1 MGVKKLWQIVS
12 DFVFSN
18 TNKDF
23 LVFLFFL
30 GLSGIFWLSL
40 TLNETYERE
49 FSIPVSVVDIPKNAV
64 LTSDEVDTIKMTIRD
79 KGIVLVAYQYG
90 DYLNRLRIP
99 FKNYTRNN
107 GSGSVPASELQK
119 LVYQNLVSSSK
130 ITACKPDKLEF
141 FYNYGTHK
149 KVPVRWSGRVI
160 PEELYFISR
169 VDYSPDSVTVYASDE
184 KLDSINIIYT
194 ETLNYA
200 NFRDTLSITCQ
211 LAKLKGVKVVPDKV
225 KINFYTDVLTE
236 ENIEGVPIQ
245 GINLPEGKVLRTP
258 EGKVL
263 RTFPAKVTVSFVT
276 GVSVFRNLRPEDF
289 TIVADYNEIKR
300 HPSEKC
306 RITLKNV
313 PPGISRARLDV
324 TLVDYLIENEP

>member
-1 MGVKKLWQIVS
+1 MSFIKVWQIIR
-12 DFVFSN
+12 DFLFSKA
-18 TNKDF
+18 NKEF

-40 TLNETYERE
+40 TLNETYERK
-49 FSIPVSVVDIPKNAV
+49 FAIPVSVFDIPKNAV
-64 LTSDEVDTIKMTIRD
+64 LTSEEVDTIKVTIRD
-79 KGIVLVAYQYG
+79 KGIVLAAYQYG
-90 DYLNRLRIP
+90 EYLSRLRIP

-107 GSGSVPASELQK
+107 GSGVVPAAELQK
-119 LVYQNLVSSSK
+119 LVYKNLVSSSK
-130 ITACKPDKLEF
+130 IISSKPEKLEF
-141 FYNYGTHK
+141 FYNYGTNK

-169 VDYSPDSVTVYASDE
+169 VDYSPDSVTVYASDD

-194 ETLNYA
+194 EALNYA

-236 ENIEGVPIQ
+236 ENIEGIPIQ
-245 GINLPEGKVLRTP
+245 GINLPA
-258 EGKVL
+258 GKVL

-276 GVSVFRNLRPEDF
+276 GVNVFRNLRPEDF
-289 TIVADYNEIKR
+289 TVVADYNEIQR

-306 RITLKNV
+306 RIVLKDV
-313 PPGISRARLDV
+313 PPGISRARLEV
-324 TLVDYLIENEP
+324 SLVDYLIENE

>member
-1 MGVKKLWQIVS
+1 MNVKRLWQVIS

-18 TNKDF
+18 TNRDF

-40 TLNETYERE
+40 TLNDTYERE

-64 LTSDEVDTIKMTIRD
+64 LTSDEVDTVKMTIRD
-79 KGIVLVAYQYG
+79 KGIILVAYQYG
-90 DYLNRLRIP
+90 DYLKRLRIP

-107 GSGSVPASELQK
+107 GSGSVPSSELQK
-119 LVYQNLVSSSK
+119 LVYQQLVSSSK

-200 NFRDTLSITCQ
+200 NFRDTLTITCQ

-225 KINFYTDVLTE
+225 KINFFTDVLTE

-245 GINLPEGKVLRTP
+245 GINLP

>member
-18 TNKDF
+18 TNRDF

-200 NFRDTLSITCQ
+200 NFRDTLTITCQ
-211 LAKLKGVKVVPDKV
+211 LAKIKGVKVVPDRV

-245 GINLPEGKVLRTP
+245 GINLP

>member
-1 MGVKKLWQIVS
+1 MGVKKWWQIVS

-18 TNKDF
+18 TNRDF

-200 NFRDTLSITCQ
+200 NFRDTLTISCN
-211 LAKLKGVKVVPDKV
+211 LAKIKGVKM
-225 KINFYTDVLTE
+225 INFYTDVLTE

-245 GINLPEGKVLRTP
+245 GINLP

>member
-1 MGVKKLWQIVS
+1 MGFRLMWQRLR

-18 TNKDF
+18 TNREF

-30 GLSGIFWLSL
+30 CLSGIFWLSM
-40 TLNETYERE
+40 TLNDTYERE
-49 FSIPVSVVDIPKNAV
+49 FAIPVSVVDIPKNAV
-64 LTSDEVDTIKMTIRD
+64 LTSEEVDTVKMTIRD
-79 KGIVLVAYQYG
+79 KGIILVAYQYG
-90 DYLNRLRIP
+90 EYLKRLRIP

-107 GSGSVPASELQK
+107 GSGFIPASELQK
-119 LVYQNLVSSSK
+119 LVYQQLVSSSK
-130 ITACKPDKLEF
+130 IIATKPEKIEF
-141 FYNYGTHK
+141 FYNYGTNK

-169 VDYSPDSVTVYASDE
+169 VDYMPDSVTVYASDE
-184 KLDSINIIYT
+184 KLDSINMVYT

-200 NFRDTLSITCQ
+200 NFRDTLTISCN
-211 LAKLKGVKVVPDKV
+211 LAKIKGVKIVPEKV

-236 ENIEGVPIQ
+236 ETIEGVPIQ
-245 GINLPEGKVLRTP
+245 GINLPDGKA
-258 EGKVL
+258 L

-276 GVSVFRNLRPEDF
+276 GVNVFRNLTSDDF
-289 TIVADYNEIKR
+289 TVVADYNEIKR

-313 PPGISRARLDV
+313 PQGISRARLDV

>member
-200 NFRDTLSITCQ
+200 NFRDTLTITCQ

-225 KINFYTDVLTE
+225 KINFFTDVLTE

-245 GINLPEGKVLRTP
+245 GINLP

>member
-1 MGVKKLWQIVS
+1 MGIKKWWQIVS
-12 DFVFSN
+12 NFVFSN

-200 NFRDTLSITCQ
+200 NFRDTLSITCH
-211 LAKLKGVKVVPDKV
+211 LAKLKGVKVVPDRV

-245 GINLPEGKVLRTP
+245 GINLP

>member
-1 MGVKKLWQIVS
+1 MNVKRLWQVIS

-18 TNKDF
+18 TNRDF

-40 TLNETYERE
+40 TLNDTYERE

-64 LTSDEVDTIKMTIRD
+64 LTSDEVDTVKMTIRD
-79 KGIVLVAYQYG
+79 KGIILVAYQYG
-90 DYLNRLRIP
+90 DYLKRLRIP

-107 GSGSVPASELQK
+107 GSGSVPAAELQK
-119 LVYQNLVSSSK
+119 LVYPQLVSSSK

-141 FYNYGTHK
+141 FYNYGTNK

-169 VDYSPDSVTVYASDE
+169 VDYLPDSVTVYASDE
-184 KLDSINIIYT
+184 KLDSINMVYT

-200 NFRDTLSITCQ
+200 NFRDTLTISCN
-211 LAKLKGVKVVPDKV
+211 LAKIKGVKIVPEKV

-245 GINLPEGKVLRTP
+245 GINLPDGKA
-258 EGKVL
+258 L

-276 GVSVFRNLRPEDF
+276 GVSVFRNLTPDDF
-289 TIVADYNEIKR
+289 TVVADYNEIKR

-313 PPGISRARLDV
+313 PQGISRARLDV

>member
-1 MGVKKLWQIVS
+1 MNVKRLWQVIS

-18 TNKDF
+18 ANRDF

-40 TLNETYERE
+40 TLNDTYERE

-64 LTSDEVDTIKMTIRD
+64 LTSDEVDTVKMTIRD
-79 KGIVLVAYQYG
+79 KGIILVAYQYG

-107 GSGSVPASELQK
+107 GTGFIPASELQK
-119 LVYQNLVSSSK
+119 LVYQQLVSSSK
-130 ITACKPDKLEF
+130 IVSTKPDKIEF

-169 VDYSPDSVTVYASDE
+169 VDYQPDSVTVYASDE
-184 KLDSINIIYT
+184 KLDSINMVY
-194 ETLNYA
+194 
-200 NFRDTLSITCQ
+200 
-211 LAKLKGVKVVPDKV
+211 V
-225 KINFYTDVLTE
+225 KINFFTDVLTE
-236 ENIEGVPIQ
+236 ESIEGVPIQ
-245 GINLPEGKVLRTP
+245 GINLPEGKVLRT
-258 EGKVL
+258 
-263 RTFPAKVTVSFVT
+263 FPAKVNVSFVT
-276 GVSVFRNLRPEDF
+276 GVSIYRNLRPEDF
-289 TIVADYNEIKR
+289 TVVADYNEIKR

-313 PPGISRARLDV
+313 PQGISRARLDV
-324 TLVDYLIENEP
+324 TLVDYLIENE

>member
-200 NFRDTLSITCQ
+200 NFRDTLSITCH

-245 GINLPEGKVLRTP
+245 GINLP

>member
-1 MGVKKLWQIVS
+1 MGVKKWWQIVS

-64 LTSDEVDTIKMTIRD
+64 LTSDEVATIKMTIRD

-141 FYNYGTHK
+141 FYNYGTNK

-169 VDYSPDSVTVYASDE
+169 VDYLPDSVTVYASDE
-184 KLDSINIIYT
+184 KLDSINMVYT

-200 NFRDTLSITCQ
+200 NFRDTLSITCH

-225 KINFYTDVLTE
+225 KINFFTDVLTE

-245 GINLPEGKVLRTP
+245 GINLPDGKA
-258 EGKVL
+258 L

>member
-200 NFRDTLSITCQ
+200 NFRDTLTITCH

-245 GINLPEGKVLRTP
+245 GINLP

>member
-1 MGVKKLWQIVS
+1 MNIRQVWQTFR

-18 TNKDF
+18 TNRDF

-30 GLSGIFWLSL
+30 SLSFIFWLSL
-40 TLNETYERE
+40 TLNDTYERE

-64 LTSDEVDTIKMTIRD
+64 LTSDEVDTVKMTIRD
-79 KGIVLVAYQYG
+79 KGIILVAYQYG

-107 GSGSVPASELQK
+107 GTGHIPASELQK
-119 LVYQNLVSSSK
+119 LVYQQLVSSSK
-130 ITACKPDKLEF
+130 IVSTKPEKLEF

-169 VDYSPDSVTVYASDE
+169 VDYQPDSVTVYASDE
-184 KLDSINIIYT
+184 KLDSINMVYT
-194 ETLNYA
+194 EPLNYA
-200 NFRDTLSITCQ
+200 NFRDTL
-211 LAKLKGVKVVPDKV
+211 
-225 KINFYTDVLTE
+225 
-236 ENIEGVPIQ
+236 PIQ
-245 GINLPEGKVLRTP
+245 GINLPEGKVLRT
-258 EGKVL
+258 
-263 RTFPAKVTVSFVT
+263 FPAKVNVSFVT
-276 GVSVFRNLRPEDF
+276 GVSIYRNLRPEDF
-289 TIVADYNEIKR
+289 TVVADYNEIKR

-313 PPGISRARLDV
+313 PQGISRARLDV
-324 TLVDYLIENEP
+324 TLVDYLIENE

>member
-1 MGVKKLWQIVS
+1 MNVKRLWQVIS

-18 TNKDF
+18 ANRDF

-40 TLNETYERE
+40 TLNDTYERE

-64 LTSDEVDTIKMTIRD
+64 LTSDEVDTVKMTIRD
-79 KGIVLVAYQYG
+79 KGIILVAYQYG
-90 DYLNRLRIP
+90 DYLKRLRIP

-107 GSGSVPASELQK
+107 GSGSVPAAELQK
-119 LVYQNLVSSSK
+119 LVYQQLVSSSK

-141 FYNYGTHK
+141 FYNYGTNK

-169 VDYSPDSVTVYASDE
+169 VDYLPDSVTVYASDE
-184 KLDSINIIYT
+184 KLDSINMVYT

-200 NFRDTLSITCQ
+200 NFRDTLTISCN
-211 LAKLKGVKVVPDKV
+211 LAKIKGVKIVPEKV

-245 GINLPEGKVLRTP
+245 GINLPDGKA
-258 EGKVL
+258 L

-276 GVSVFRNLRPEDF
+276 GVSVFRNLTPDDF
-289 TIVADYNEIKR
+289 TVVADYNEIKR

-313 PPGISRARLDV
+313 PQGISRARLDV

>member
-1 MGVKKLWQIVS
+1 MNVKRLWQVIS

-18 TNKDF
+18 ANRDF

-40 TLNETYERE
+40 TLNDTYERE

-79 KGIVLVAYQYG
+79 KGIILVAYQYG
-90 DYLNRLRIP
+90 DYLKRLRIP

-107 GSGSVPASELQK
+107 GSGSVPAAELQK
-119 LVYQNLVSSSK
+119 LVYQQLVSSSK
-130 ITACKPDKLEF
+130 ITACNPDKLEF
-141 FYNYGTHK
+141 FYNYGTNK

-169 VDYSPDSVTVYASDE
+169 VDYLPDSVTVYASDE
-184 KLDSINIIYT
+184 KLDSINMIYT

-200 NFRDTLSITCQ
+200 NFRDTLTISCN
-211 LAKLKGVKVVPDKV
+211 LAKIKGVKIVPEKV

-245 GINLPEGKVLRTP
+245 GINLPDGKA
-258 EGKVL
+258 L

-276 GVSVFRNLRPEDF
+276 GVNVFRNLTPDDF
-289 TIVADYNEIKR
+289 TVVADYNEIKR
-300 HPSEKC
+300 QPSEKC

-313 PPGISRARLDV
+313 PQGISRARLDV

>member
-1 MGVKKLWQIVS
+1 MGVKKWWQIVC

-18 TNKDF
+18 TNRDF

-200 NFRDTLSITCQ
+200 NFRDTLTITCQ

-225 KINFYTDVLTE
+225 KINFFTDVLTE

-245 GINLPEGKVLRTP
+245 GINLPEGKVLRT
-258 EGKVL
+258 
-263 RTFPAKVTVSFVT
+263 FPAKVTVSFVT
-276 GVSVFRNLRPEDF
+276 GVNVFRNLTSDDF
-289 TIVADYNEIKR
+289 TVVADYNELKR

-313 PPGISRARLDV
+313 PQGISRARLDV

>member
-1 MGVKKLWQIVS
+1 MGIKKWWQIVS

-200 NFRDTLSITCQ
+200 NFRDTLPITCQ

-245 GINLPEGKVLRTP
+245 GINLP

>member
-1 MGVKKLWQIVS
+1 MNVKRLWQVIS

-18 TNKDF
+18 ANRDF

-40 TLNETYERE
+40 TLNDTYERE

-79 KGIVLVAYQYG
+79 KGIILVAYQYG
-90 DYLNRLRIP
+90 DYLKRLRIP

-107 GSGSVPASELQK
+107 GSGSVPAAELQK
-119 LVYQNLVSSSK
+119 LVYQQLVSSSK

-141 FYNYGTHK
+141 FYNYGTNK

-169 VDYSPDSVTVYASDE
+169 VDYLPDSVTVYASDE
-184 KLDSINIIYT
+184 KLDSINMVYT

-200 NFRDTLSITCQ
+200 NFRDTLTITCQ

-225 KINFYTDVLTE
+225 KINFFTDVLTE

-245 GINLPEGKVLRTP
+245 GINLP

>member
-141 FYNYGTHK
+141 FYNYGTNK

-245 GINLPEGKVLRTP
+245 GINLPEGKVLRT
-258 EGKVL
+258 
-263 RTFPAKVTVSFVT
+263 FPAKVTVSFVT